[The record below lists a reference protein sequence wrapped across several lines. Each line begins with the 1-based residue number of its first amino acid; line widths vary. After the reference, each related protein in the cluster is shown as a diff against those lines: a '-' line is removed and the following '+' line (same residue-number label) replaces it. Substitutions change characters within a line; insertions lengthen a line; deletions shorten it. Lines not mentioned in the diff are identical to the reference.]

1 LNTEFSTEPSKKA
14 HQEVVM
20 RHIRLKRYRSAVSG
34 LALALVTVSTA
45 SAQARVVL
53 PAGSVIIVRTTTPLQ
68 SASARTGQT
77 FDTNVEESV
86 GVDEYTV
93 IPAGSKIR
101 GAVTLATPATRQ
113 QSGVIEVVFDRLT
126 LPNGSTF
133 PISGKL
139 TSTDSAERRQ
149 IESDPNARV
158 VLVGERGG
166 IGAAIAG
173 AGSGK
178 SANNIFAALGSL
190 LSEGRDVSVPAGTPL
205 AVELESAVTLRG
217 GGRLRGTEASTIYTA
232 AERVRAA
239 QQALAQLNY
248 YRGPLTG
255 QLDDATRRALFQ
267 FQVDRGMSATGNLDG
282 RTAQAL
288 GLNLGSGLS
297 GSALSAAQASAVRRD
312 AQLLVSRYRS
322 ELAASGV
329 GRLDPARAYAQGDL
343 DLWFAL
349 SAFADNA
356 SIYEQIVTNGGNR
369 DAAVL
374 AGRALAGTAR
384 RVDGAMQN
392 ARESEQVQN
401 AWAAVRR
408 QISTIDTGS
417 PGT

>member
-1 LNTEFSTEPSKKA
+1 
-14 HQEVVM
+14 M
-20 RHIRLKRYRSAVSG
+20 HILPLKRYRMTLWSI
-34 LALALVTVSTA
+34 ALAFFAVSTA
-45 SAQARVVL
+45 TAQSRVVL
-53 PAGSVIIVRTTTPLQ
+53 PAGSVIIVRTTAPLQ
-68 SASARTGQT
+68 SASARTGQM
-77 FDTNVEESV
+77 FETNVEGSV
-86 GVDEYTV
+86 GVDEFTV

-101 GAVTLATPATRQ
+101 GVISLATPATRQ
-113 QSGVIEVVFDRLT
+113 QSGVIEVVFDRLM

-133 PISGKL
+133 PIAGRL

-166 IGAAIAG
+166 IGAGIAG

-178 SANNIFAALGSL
+178 SANNILAALGSM
-190 LSEGRDVSVPAGTPL
+190 LSEGRDVNVPAGTAL
-205 AVELESAVTLRG
+205 AVQLDNAVTLRG
-217 GGRLRGTEASTIYTA
+217 GGRLRGVEGSTIYTA

-239 QQALAQLNY
+239 QQALAQANY

-255 QLDDATRRALFQ
+255 NLDDATRTALFQ
-267 FQVDRGMSATGNLDG
+267 YQVDRGLSATGNLDG

-288 GLNLGSGLS
+288 GLNLGIGGSVS
-297 GSALSAAQASAVRRD
+297 GSALMPSAASAVRRD
-312 AQLLVSRYRS
+312 AQNLVSRFRS
-322 ELAASGV
+322 ELTASSV
-329 GRLDPARAYAQGDL
+329 GRMDANRAYAQSDL

-374 AGRALAGTAR
+374 AGRALAGAAR
-384 RVDGAMQN
+384 RVDAAMQTTRTS
-392 ARESEQVQN
+392 AQVQN

-408 QISTIDTGS
+408 QITTIDTA
-417 PGT
+417 PQTM

>member
-1 LNTEFSTEPSKKA
+1 
-14 HQEVVM
+14 M
-20 RHIRLKRYRSAVSG
+20 RFIPPNKYRIAVSS
-34 LALALVTVSTA
+34 LALALVSASAA
-45 SAQARVVL
+45 SAQSRVVL

-77 FDTNVEESV
+77 FETNVDESV

-101 GAVTLATPATRQ
+101 GVISLATPATRQ
-113 QSGVIEVVFDRLT
+113 RSGVIQIVFDQLM
-126 LPNGSTF
+126 LPNGSTL

-149 IESDPNARV
+149 IESDPNANV

-166 IGAAIAG
+166 IGATVAG

-178 SANNIFAALGSL
+178 SSNNILAALGSL

-205 AVELESAVTLRG
+205 AVRLESAVTLRG
-217 GGRLRGTEASTIYTA
+217 GGRLRGGEASTIYTA
-232 AERVRAA
+232 TDRVSAA
-239 QQALAQLNY
+239 QQALARLNY
-248 YRGPLTG
+248 YRGSLTG
-255 QLDDATRRALFQ
+255 QLANATRRALFQ
-267 FQVDRGMSATGNLDG
+267 FQVDRGLSATGNLDG

-288 GLNLGSGLS
+288 GINLGGGSS
-297 GSALSAAQASAVRRD
+297 GSSLSPAQASTVRRD
-312 AQLLVSRYRS
+312 AQTLVSRYRS

-329 GRLDPARAYAQGDL
+329 GRLDPSRTYAQGNL

-356 SIYEQIVTNGGNR
+356 AIYEQIVTSGGNR

-374 AGRALAGTAR
+374 AGRALAGAAR

-392 ARESEQVQN
+392 AGASSQMQN
-401 AWAAVRR
+401 GWTTVRR
-408 QISTIDTGS
+408 QISTIDTGPS
-417 PGT
+417 GT

>member
-1 LNTEFSTEPSKKA
+1 MGHTSLEATRRIACS
-14 HQEVVM
+14 
-20 RHIRLKRYRSAVSG
+20 I
-34 LALALVTVSTA
+34 ALAVLAASAA
-45 SAQARVVL
+45 SAQSRVVL

-86 GVDEYTV
+86 GIDEFTV

-101 GAVTLATPATRQ
+101 GTVTMATPATRQ

-133 PISGKL
+133 PITGKL

-178 SANNIFAALGSL
+178 SANNIFAALGGL

-217 GGRLRGTEASTIYTA
+217 GGRLRGTEASTIYTSGD
-232 AERVRAA
+232 RVRAA
-239 QQALAQLNY
+239 QQALARLNY
-248 YRGPLTG
+248 YRGPVNGL
-255 QLDDATRRALFQ
+255 LDDNTRNALFQ
-267 FQVDRGMSATGNLDG
+267 FQVDRSLRGTGNLDG

-288 GLNLGSGLS
+288 GINVSSTGGLS
-297 GSALSAAQASAVRRD
+297 GSVLSANQASAVRRD
-312 AQLLVSRYRS
+312 AQYLVTRLRTD
-322 ELAASGV
+322 LAVSSAGL
-329 GRLDPARAYAQGDL
+329 LDPARTYTQSDL

-356 SIYEQIVTNGGNR
+356 SIYEQLVRNGGNR
-369 DAAVL
+369 DAAVV
-374 AGRALAGTAR
+374 AGPALAAAAR
-384 RVDGAMQN
+384 RVDAAMQN
-392 ARESEQVQN
+392 ARPSATLQN
-401 AWAAVRR
+401 GWAAVRR
-408 QISTIDTGS
+408 QITTIDTA
-417 PGT
+417 PVGT

>member
-1 LNTEFSTEPSKKA
+1 
-14 HQEVVM
+14 M
-20 RHIRLKRYRSAVSG
+20 RLIRLKRYRTAVPG
-34 LALALVTVSTA
+34 LALALVAASAA
-45 SAQARVVL
+45 SAQSRVVL
-53 PAGSVIIVRTTTPLQ
+53 PAGTVIIVRTTTPLQ

-77 FDTNVEESV
+77 FETNVEESV

-133 PISGKL
+133 PIAGKL

-178 SANNIFAALGSL
+178 SANNILAALGSL

-217 GGRLRGTEASTIYTA
+217 GGRLRGGEASTIYTA

-267 FQVDRGMSATGNLDG
+267 FQVDRGLSATGNLDG

-288 GLNLGSGLS
+288 GLNVGSGLS

-392 ARESEQVQN
+392 ARESQQVQN